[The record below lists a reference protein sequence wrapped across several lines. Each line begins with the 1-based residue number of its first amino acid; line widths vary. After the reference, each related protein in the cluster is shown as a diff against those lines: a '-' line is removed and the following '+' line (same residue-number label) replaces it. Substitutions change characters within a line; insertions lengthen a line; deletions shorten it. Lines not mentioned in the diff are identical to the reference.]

1 MTEGD
6 VRLVTL
12 SHLRTHYL
20 DSYTK
25 FIPLPEMDFWLFLWH
40 HLCSNRGG
48 IWTVLGR
55 YTDNIDSI

>member
-25 FIPLPEMDFWLFLWH
+25 FIPLPEMHWISGFFFSVASPLFKPWW
-40 HLCSNRGG
+40 NM
-48 IWTVLGR
+48 
-55 YTDNIDSI
+55 DSTG